1 MSNGGFEDPGAE
13 QKAELMLKM
22 RTVSAN
28 ILEVDGGDVKV
39 HPPPN
44 CALENG
50 LQGNFMLDT
59 FHHDKK
65 ES

>member
-1 MSNGGFEDPGAE
+1 
-13 QKAELMLKM
+13 MLKM